1 MNQAHTTRPSAIAG
15 SWYPGSERPLRA
27 VIQEFLDQ
35 ANPPALAGKLLGLVV
50 PHAGYQYSG
59 QTAAFAFKLLAGLSF
74 EQVILTSPF
83 HAFARDAFL
92 TTQHDAYETPLGS
105 VPVDHASL
113 DQLDAKLKAAG
124 FPGITKIRREQE
136 HSLEIELPFLQFM
149 LNQPFQL
156 IPLMIRTHS
165 SNALQQLGMLLAQMA
180 NEKNT
185 LLVASTDLSH
195 FNQASA
201 AEKMDRRALDNIA
214 SLNAEKLLI
223 DNECGAAPACGAGA
237 VAAML
242 YAAKELGADNAHIL
256 RYSHSG
262 HVTGDLTSVVG
273 YGAAAVVLP

>member
-1 MNQAHTTRPSAIAG
+1 MNQPHTTRPSAIAG
-15 SWYPGSERPLRA
+15 SWYPGNEQHLSTVLQGY
-27 VIQEFLDQ
+27 IDQ
-35 ANPPALAGKLLGLVV
+35 AEPPALNGQLLALIV

-83 HAFARDAFL
+83 HAFSVDAIL

-113 DQLDAKLKAAG
+113 DQLDTQLKEAG

-149 LNQPFQL
+149 LQQPFQL
-156 IPLMIRTHS
+156 IPLMIRTHAP
-165 SNALQQLGMLLAQMA
+165 NALQQLGSLLAQIA
-180 NEKNT
+180 REKST

-195 FNQASA
+195 FNHASA
-201 AEKMDRRALDNIA
+201 AEKMDQRALDNIA
-214 SLNAEKLLI
+214 SLNAEKLLQ
-223 DNECGAAPACGAGA
+223 DNERGAAPACGAGA
-237 VAAML
+237 VAALL
-242 YAAKELGADNAHIL
+242 YTAKELGAENAHIL

-273 YGAAAVVLP
+273 YGSAAVVLP

>member
-1 MNQAHTTRPSAIAG
+1 MNQAHTNRPSAIAG
-15 SWYPGSERPLRA
+15 SWYPGSERPLRS
-27 VIQEFLDQ
+27 VLQDLIDQ
-35 ANPPALAGKLLGLVV
+35 ANPPVLEGKLLGLVV

-59 QTAAFAFKLLAGLSF
+59 QTAAFAFKLLEGLSF

-83 HAFARDAFL
+83 HAFSPDAIL
-92 TTQHDAYETPLGS
+92 TTQHAAYETPLGRM
-105 VPVDHASL
+105 PVDHASL
-113 DQLDAKLKAAG
+113 DRLDNRLKDAG

-149 LNQPFQL
+149 LQSSFQL

-165 SNALQQLGMLLAQMA
+165 TNALQQLGSLLAQMA
-180 NEKNT
+180 REKST

-195 FNQASA
+195 FNHASA

-214 SLNAEKLLI
+214 SLNAEKLLK
-223 DNECGAAPACGAGA
+223 DNERGAAPACGAGA
-237 VAAML
+237 VAALL
-242 YAAKELGADNAHIL
+242 YTAKELGAENAHIL

-262 HVTGDLTSVVG
+262 HVTGDLSSVVG